1 MLKRNIVII
10 LLILLCITGCR
21 KESDIIVVSNN
32 TTEIMLE
39 ELVSEEYFLDY
50 YGITR
55 EDIGDFDLQAMIE
68 EVGITKEVLD
78 KDGDFWLNRVY
89 DSIKSG
95 KKYGYN
101 ADALVRN
108 GRRQATKEDDLS
120 TAKYILMSNYVL
132 YSDGFHHPQQII
144 IDVEKG
150 KSYYSEVNVWDY
162 FYDAEVQKDLDQ
174 ETIDELIKSLEKK
187 IIYKWKASAKST
199 GDMPGD
205 YICHLYIV
213 MDRGDVIEY
222 EGYGL
227 GNSNKK
233 FASWYNEVLEVVQ

>member
-1 MLKRNIVII
+1 MPKRNIAII
-10 LLILLCITGCR
+10 LLILLCITGCT
-21 KESDIIVVSNN
+21 KETEKTVV
-32 TTEIMLE
+32 TTETVETTTE
-39 ELVSEEYFLDY
+39 ELVSEEYFFDY

-55 EDIGDFDLQAMIE
+55 EDIGDFDLRAMIE

-78 KDGDFWLNRVY
+78 RDGDFWINNVY
-89 DSIKSG
+89 SSIKSG

-101 ADALVRN
+101 ASVLVRN

-174 ETIDELIKSLEKK
+174 ETIDELIKSFEKK
-187 IIYKWKASAKST
+187 KIYKWKAS
-199 GDMPGD
+199 GDD
-205 YICHLYIV
+205 NISDNFIWHLYIV

-222 EGYGL
+222 EGYGI
-227 GNSNKK
+227 GNNVNFISL
-233 FASWYNEVLEVVQ
+233 YNEVLEVVQ

>member
-144 IDVEKG
+144 IDLEKG
-150 KSYYSEVNVWDY
+150 KSYYSEVNVWEY

>member
-1 MLKRNIVII
+1 MPKRNIAII
-10 LLILLCITGCR
+10 LLILLCITGCT
-21 KESDIIVVSNN
+21 KGTEKTVV
-32 TTEIMLE
+32 TTETVETTTE
-39 ELVSEEYFLDY
+39 ELVSEEYFLDH

-78 KDGDFWLNRVY
+78 SDGDFWLNRVY
-89 DSIKSG
+89 SSIKSG

-101 ADALVRN
+101 ASALIRN
-108 GRRQATKEDDLS
+108 GRRQATKEDDFS
-120 TAKYILMSNYVL
+120 TAKYILMSNDIL
-132 YSDGFHHPQQII
+132 YSDGFYHPEQII
-144 IDVEKG
+144 IDLEKG
-150 KSYYSEVNVWDY
+150 KSYYSQVNVWDY

-174 ETIDELIKSLEKK
+174 ETMDKLIKSLKK
-187 IIYKWKASAKST
+187 KKMYKWKASAGTT

-213 MDRGDVIEY
+213 LDSGDVIEY

-227 GNSNKK
+227 GNDKR

>member
-1 MLKRNIVII
+1 M
-10 LLILLCITGCR
+10 ILLCITGCT
-21 KESDIIVVSNN
+21 KETEKTVV
-32 TTEIMLE
+32 TTETVETTTE
-39 ELVSEEYFLDY
+39 ELVSEEYFFDY

-55 EDIGDFDLQAMIE
+55 EDIGDFDLRAMIE

-78 KDGDFWLNRVY
+78 RDGDFWINNVY
-89 DSIKSG
+89 SSIKSG

-101 ADALVRN
+101 ASVLVRN

-174 ETIDELIKSLEKK
+174 ETIDELIKSFEKK
-187 IIYKWKASAKST
+187 KIYKWKAS
-199 GDMPGD
+199 GDD
-205 YICHLYIV
+205 NISDNFIWHLYIV

-222 EGYGL
+222 EGYGI
-227 GNSNKK
+227 GNNVNFISL
-233 FASWYNEVLEVVQ
+233 YNEVLEVVK

>member
-1 MLKRNIVII
+1 MLKKSIVII
-10 LLILLCITGCR
+10 LSILFCLTGCR
-21 KESDIIVVSNN
+21 EKPEVIVVSNN
-32 TTEIMLE
+32 ITEIIPE
-39 ELVSEEYFLDY
+39 DLVSVEYFMEY
-50 YGITR
+50 YGLTQD
-55 EDIGDFDLQAMIE
+55 DIGDVDIEAMIDDFE
-68 EVGITKEVLD
+68 ITEDMLVE
-78 KDGDFWLNRVY
+78 DGKFWLNCVY
-89 DSIKSG
+89 NSMESG
-95 KKYGYN
+95 RKFGYD
-101 ADALVRN
+101 ADEKIEGN
-108 GRRQATKEDDLS
+108 KRQATKEDDLS

-144 IDVEKG
+144 IDLEKG
-150 KSYYSEVNVWDY
+150 KSYYSEVNVWNY
-162 FYDAEVQKDLDQ
+162 FYDAEIQKELDQ

-187 IIYKWKASAKST
+187 KIYKWKASAGST

-227 GNSNKK
+227 GNNKK